1 MVLRG
6 ATAIL
11 SRFRPVLVVSGPGD
25 RSSAARRS
33 RALYRI
39 RDRALPGG
47 RLHEFLAMDAQRSLR
62 LRFAC
67 LRRMAR
73 VSPVA
78 ARTPSGSRRSPGD
91 RAQVRA
97 CGRFLRRA
105 RARCPS
111 RDRAIGEHGHARTRT
126 GPGFPGILPQRCPW
140 RHRSKSENKTDPL
153 GMRLPTLIRGTEA
166 KCPCCVSKVTVWHPT
181 YKLNCLKSDSSSVA

>member
-1 MVLRG
+1 MAPDVIKIDVEGAEGMVLRG

-97 CGRFLRRA
+97 CGRFVRRA

-111 RDRAIGEHGHARTRT
+111 RDRALGEHGHALARDRGSPASCRSAAPGVIGARAKTRQ
-126 GPGFPGILPQRCPW
+126 IHLECAYQ
-140 RHRSKSENKTDPL
+140 L
-153 GMRLPTLIRGTEA
+153 
-166 KCPCCVSKVTVWHPT
+166 
-181 YKLNCLKSDSSSVA
+181 